1 MENIDTW
8 VWNALG
14 LALVG
19 IAGYMIVSRLVIP
32 RFASP
37 WMSKRRRQEAF
48 EKAESLL
55 DSGDLDD
62 ETRYRVQRCLATL
75 RSYDAQRESW
85 SQRVPIV
92 DIVEEIESLW
102 EERRIAQS

>member
-1 MENIDTW
+1 MENLDTW

-19 IAGYMIVSRLVIP
+19 IAGYMIVSRLVLP

-37 WMSKRRRQEAF
+37 WMSKRRRQEAI
-48 EKAESLL
+48 EKAEEMLE
-55 DSGDLDD
+55 SGDLD
-62 ETRYRVQRCLATL
+62 EEARYRVQRCLTTL

-92 DIVEEIESLW
+92 DIVEEVEKLW
-102 EERRIAQS
+102 EAHQVKKS

>member
-1 MENIDTW
+1 MENLDIW

-19 IAGYMIVSRLVIP
+19 IAGYMIVSRLVMP

-37 WMSKRRRQEAF
+37 WMSKRRRQEAI
-48 EKAESLL
+48 ERAEALL
-55 DSGDLDD
+55 ESGDLDED
-62 ETRYRVQRCLATL
+62 ARYRVQRCLATV

-92 DIVEEIESLW
+92 DIVEEIEKLW
-102 EERRIAQS
+102 DEHRAKQS